1 MSDVA
6 GWRRGEERGG
16 EGRDGGASGEG
27 VRGKREGGR
36 GKQTGY
42 LLLSTVHTVFTL
54 IWCPISLLSL
64 CKDTIIAC

>member
-1 MSDVA
+1 M
-6 GWRRGEERGG
+6 EERGG
-16 EGRDGGASGEG
+16 EGMGWEGRDGGDSGEG

-54 IWCPISLLSL
+54 IWCPIFLLFSL
-64 CKDTIIAC
+64 